1 MTVELTGTPV
11 LQTQRLTLRAV
22 QASDCDLFVDFLTSD
37 RGAFVGGGTEL
48 PRGKAWRAFAS
59 LIGHWAI
66 HGCGIFAIV
75 ERSSGKTIGGIGPWF
90 PEGWPEHEMSWSIW
104 APEAEGKGYAA
115 EAARAALDYA
125 FDTLGWD
132 TCVSYIDA
140 NNARSIA
147 LAERMGATVD
157 PTAAQPDDH
166 TDLLV
171 YRHAGPSG
179 TDAEGGME
187 AYA

>member
-1 MTVELTGTPV
+1 MTVQLTGTPV
-11 LQTQRLTLRAV
+11 LETERLTLRAV
-22 QASDCDLFVDFLTSD
+22 QASDRDVFVSFLMSE
-37 RGAFVGGGTEL
+37 RGHFVGGGADF

-66 HGCGIFAIV
+66 HGFGIFAIV
-75 ERSSGKTIGGIGPWF
+75 ERDTGKTVGGVGPWY
-90 PEGWPEHEMSWSIW
+90 PDGWPEREISWSIW

-115 EAARAALDYA
+115 EAARAVIGHA
-125 FDTLGWD
+125 FDVLGWD

-140 NNARSIA
+140 DNARSIA
-147 LAERMGATVD
+147 LAQRMGAAVD
-157 PTAAQPDDH
+157 ATAAQPDGY

-171 YRHAGPSG
+171 YRHARPDG
-179 TDAEGGME
+179 TDASGGME